1 MLFCFSLFLSDTI
14 CQNLPKGLAK
24 MAAPKK
30 EGSVWRHRIMVRG
43 QRVSGTFSTKAAA
56 LAWEA
61 EQRVQIKEGKAVST
75 SKTLRDAF
83 ERYELEVSK
92 KKRSYAN
99 EAKRLAWFGTTEL
112 ADKKISDVKPA
123 DIAAWRDGRLER
135 VKGSTVNR
143 DMNLLSHVF
152 TVARREWGWIKDS
165 PTKDV
170 ERPKDPPHRDRR
182 ISESEIETICLQL
195 GWDPKKPSAPTTKQH
210 RIAIAFL
217 FAIETAM
224 RAGELCALRKGDVQ
238 GRVARLHITKNGR
251 PRDVPLSGYAVE
263 LWKLVPDGF
272 DLSPAILDA
281 LFRKAKK
288 AAGVEGLTFHDT
300 RHEAIT
306 RLARKLDVLDLA
318 RMVGHTNI
326 NQLRTYYNATAEDI
340 AGRLD

>member
-1 MLFCFSLFLSDTI
+1 
-14 CQNLPKGLAK
+14 

-30 EGSVWRHRIMVRG
+30 DGTVWRHRVMVKG
-43 QRVSGTFSTKAAA
+43 KRVSGTFPTKAAA

-61 EQRVQIKEGKAVST
+61 AQRVEIVEGSGSGKG
-75 SKTLRDAF
+75 KTLRDALDQY
-83 ERYELEVSK
+83 EREVSR
-92 KKRSYAN
+92 KKRSHAN
-99 EAKRLAWFGTTEL
+99 EAKRLAFLRES
-112 ADKKISDVKPA
+112 AMAEKKIVDVKPA
-123 DIAAWRDGRLER
+123 DIAAWRDERLKT

-152 TVARREWGWIKDS
+152 TIARREWGWIKDA

-182 ISESEIETICLQL
+182 ISEEEIDAICLQL
-195 GWDPKKPSAPTTKQH
+195 GWDRKNSRAPTTKQH
-210 RIAIAFL
+210 RIALAFL

-224 RAGELCALRKGDVQ
+224 RAGEICALAKGDVQ

-251 PRDVPLSGYAVE
+251 PRDVPLSARALE
-263 LWKLVPDGF
+263 IWKLVPEGF

-288 AAGVEGLTFHDT
+288 NARIEGLTFHDT

-306 RLARKLDVLDLA
+306 RLAQKLDVLDLA

-340 AGRLD
+340 ASRL

>member
-1 MLFCFSLFLSDTI
+1 
-14 CQNLPKGLAK
+14 

-30 EGSVWRHRIMVRG
+30 EGTVWRHRIMVRG

-61 EQRVQIKEGKAVST
+61 EQRIKIKEGASAPT
-75 SKTLRDAF
+75 TKTLRDAL

-99 EAKRLAWFGTTEL
+99 EAKRLAWFATTAL
-112 ADKKISDVKPA
+112 ADKKIADVKPS
-123 DIAAWRDGRLER
+123 DIAAWRDARLQE

-170 ERPKDPPHRDRR
+170 ERPQDPPHRDRR
-182 ISESEIETICLQL
+182 ISETEIDLICLQL
-195 GWDPKKPSAPTTKQH
+195 GWDRQKSVAPTTKQH
-210 RIAIAFL
+210 CIALAFL

-224 RAGELCALRKGDVQ
+224 RAGEICSLKKGDVQ
-238 GRVARLHITKNGR
+238 GRVARLHMTKNGR
-251 PRDVPLSGYAVE
+251 PRDVPLSAQALE
-263 LWKLVPDGF
+263 IWKKVPDGF
-272 DLSPAILDA
+272 GLSPAILDA

-288 AAGVEGLTFHDT
+288 NASIERLTFHDT

-306 RLARKLDVLDLA
+306 RLAQKLDVLDLA

-340 AGRLD
+340 ASRLG

>member
-1 MLFCFSLFLSDTI
+1 
-14 CQNLPKGLAK
+14 

-30 EGSVWRHRIMVRG
+30 DGDVWRHRIMVRG
-43 QRVSGTFSTKAAA
+43 QRVSGTFRTKAAA

-61 EQRVQIKEGKAVST
+61 EQRIAIREGTAT
-75 SKTLRDAF
+75 TTGKTLRDAF

-99 EAKRLAWFGTTEL
+99 EAKRLAWFSTTDI
-112 ADKKISDVKPA
+112 ADKKIAEIKPS
-123 DIAAWRDGRLER
+123 DIAAWRDGRLQE

-182 ISESEIETICLQL
+182 VSEAEIDLICLQL
-195 GWDPKKPSAPTTKQH
+195 GWDRKKSMKPTTKQH
-210 RIAIAFL
+210 RIALAFL

-224 RAGELCALRKGDVQ
+224 RAGEVCALTRGDVQ
-238 GRVARLHITKNGR
+238 GRVARLHMTKNGR
-251 PRDVPLSGYAVE
+251 PRDVPLSARAQE
-263 LWKLVPDGF
+263 IWKLVPGGF
-272 DLSPAILDA
+272 DLTPAILDA

-288 AAGVEGLTFHDT
+288 AAGVEGLTFHDS

-306 RLARKLDVLDLA
+306 RLAQKLDVLDLA